1 MSVPAANVLNGF
13 DWSKFTVV
21 NVDVMSNSNK
31 WLVDVGNWEAFHTML
46 LDVCIIQLPY
56 LFI

>member
-21 NVDVMSNSNK
+21 NVDIMSNSNK
-31 WLVDVGNWEAFHTML
+31 WLVDVGDWEAFHTML
-46 LDVCIIQLPY
+46 LDVCIIQLSY

>member
-21 NVDVMSNSNK
+21 NIDVMSNSNK
-31 WLVDVGNWEAFHTML
+31 WLVDVSNWDRFYTIL
-46 LDVCIIQLPY
+46 LDTCFIQFSY